1 MKKYKEELNRRQQA
15 IMQEGT
21 GEVVQLK
28 QPKFDPPYVTTREV
42 ISVQRLSHTN

>member
-1 MKKYKEELNRRQQA
+1 
-15 IMQEGT
+15 MQEGT